1 MKNLAMVLFAMMV
14 VGCSDAPE
22 TDVDAL
28 ETDLD
33 GLRAMEAEWQA
44 GFDAR
49 DATAIAAVYADDGAV
64 LPPNGTTVRGRAA
77 IERFWVEFMSG
88 GIGGGIND
96 TEVYASGD
104 LGYKV
109 GAYVITDPGGTTID
123 VGKYVELWR
132 RVDGKWQ
139 MTHDIFNSNMS
150 LPAPPPP
157 PEPDDEAEVFD
168 DEEAEIVD
176 DEEA

>member
-1 MKNLAMVLFAMMV
+1 MKKFTTVLVALLAI
-14 VGCSDAPE
+14 GCSESP
-22 TDVDAL
+22 

-49 DATAIAAVYADDGAV
+49 NAAAIAAVYADNGAV
-64 LPPNGTTVRGRAA
+64 LPPNGTTVHGRAA
-77 IERFWVEFMSG
+77 VEAFWAEFMSS
-88 GIGGGIND
+88 GIGGEIND

-109 GAYVITDPGGTTID
+109 GSYVITDPGGMTID
-123 VGKYVELWR
+123 VGKYIEVWR
-132 RVDGKWQ
+132 YADGKWRMQ
-139 MTHDIFNSNMS
+139 HEIFNSDMP

-157 PEPDDEAEVFD
+157 PEPDDEAEVID
-168 DEEAEIVD
+168 DETEVMDEDEAEGTD
-176 DEEA
+176 NDA